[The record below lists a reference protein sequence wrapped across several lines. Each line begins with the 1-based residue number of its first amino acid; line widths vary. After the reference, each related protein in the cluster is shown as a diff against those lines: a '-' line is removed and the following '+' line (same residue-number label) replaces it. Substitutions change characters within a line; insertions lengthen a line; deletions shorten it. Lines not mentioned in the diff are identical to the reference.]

1 MKNGKAVM
9 TDSKSQYGNSDLA
22 SRMTPFR
29 MSPSFSKNSSTSN
42 LISNVQPQVLKS
54 NKGEEKDDQYRNSD
68 GFKSELRGN
77 RRLQQKISSGM
88 NYNLDGQTNTLLK
101 RVSINESPLSSEGKY
116 KPELVR
122 RSQNSVMS
130 KYNLPDIA
138 PKSNN
143 VLPAISGAS
152 LGMMGSYDPMGI
164 PPPKPVGRRGIGQS
178 QREYPTV
185 DSINRPPLYKKAGFT
200 VRDGNNFN
208 DEQIAPSGRSRI
220 TSQTQSDFNNAKRE
234 MNSSTGMGSNLNTLI
249 TGASIPQAT
258 FEISTTKYGVDSRPR
273 KRDLLDE
280 ELNKYNLR

>member
-1 MKNGKAVM
+1 M
-9 TDSKSQYGNSDLA
+9 TDSKSPYENSDLA

-29 MSPSFSKNSSTSN
+29 MSPSIVKNSSTSN
-42 LISNVQPQVLKS
+42 LVSSGQPQILRS
-54 NKGEEKDDQYRNSD
+54 NKGDEKDEQYRNSD

-101 RVSINESPLSSEGKY
+101 RVSINESPISSEGKY
-116 KPELVR
+116 KPELIR
-122 RSQNSVMS
+122 RSQNSGLS
-130 KYNLPDIA
+130 KFTLPEIA

-143 VLPAISGAS
+143 VLPAIAGAS
-152 LGMMGSYDPMGI
+152 LGLMGSYEPTI
-164 PPPKPVGRRGIGQS
+164 IAPAKPAGRRIGQS

-185 DSINRPPLYKKAGFT
+185 DSMNRPPLYKKAGVT

-208 DEQIAPSGRSRI
+208 DDQIAPSGRFRV

-258 FEISTTKYGVDSRPR
+258 FEISTTKYGVDNRPR